1 MKFEPATVTLKAG
14 PPAVPLLGVREVTD
28 GAGFDE
34 VEEPPPEPPPQPAV
48 KARQNRVAR
57 AALALMFLVERI
69 KSFDRS
75 KRTSIVRAAG
85 AALGAERV
93 IPTPQNGPGR

>member
-1 MKFEPATVTLKAG
+1 MKFEPDTVTVKAA
-14 PPAVPLLGVREVTD
+14 PPAAPLFGLREVTD
-28 GAGFDE
+28 GAGFGG
-34 VEEPPPEPPPQPAV
+34 VEEPPPEPPPQPAM
-48 KARQNRVAR
+48 KARQNRVAK
-57 AALALMFLVERI
+57 AALAAMFLVERV
-69 KSFDRS
+69 KKFDRS